1 MSDKWYTRP
10 LIFVSDIERSV
21 DFYLKQLGF
30 EENWRYDEAG
40 KTWIAQVS
48 RKGCELILTSQWP
61 AKAGSGIIFISLD
74 PDVLKATRAEYEGR
88 GVKVEDGEWGYQL
101 MIIRD
106 PDGNQLWFPY
116 EAAESKRM
124 HKNF

>member
-30 EENWRYDEAG
+30 EENWRYEEAG

-61 AKAGSGIIFISLD
+61 AKAGGGIIFISLD

-101 MIIRD
+101 MVIRD